1 MPCIDYLWPT
11 GRCFEILWVGNRAD
25 EQYNQDFTID
35 IENNCFSSDEI
46 PYQSKKQWLRQI
58 RIEIEDSEG
67 HVGYWVVSTKSGVLY
82 STGNPWI
89 IPGNPVAQPA
99 TDITELDNG
108 YPLLNKTGFTATIT
122 AVGATVYEW
131 MSWDDNTVEFERDH
145 PTWTDWFLWH
155 VQTGNKWLQT
165 RYDNTQH

>member
-1 MPCIDYLWPT
+1 M
-11 GRCFEILWVGNRAD
+11 
-25 EQYNQDFTID
+25 
-35 IENNCFSSDEI
+35 
-46 PYQSKKQWLRQI
+46 
-58 RIEIEDSEG
+58 
-67 HVGYWVVSTKSGVLY
+67 LY

-108 YPLLNKTGFTATIT
+108 YPLLNKTGFEATIT

-131 MSWDDNTVEFERDH
+131 MSWHDNTVEFETDH